1 MKTQARRATYEG
13 QPVRTT
19 TILCVAVAV
28 LSLTTVYL
36 TVQMYGGAL
45 RGLYEREPV
54 EERVNP
60 EKKCAFPI
68 VYNKAPKTAS
78 SFLKAVITNWS
89 KEIGRP
95 VYKCPSTNIR
105 SGILLP
111 DCVPAV
117 GPLDDSSCGVLA
129 THLVLNANAKALL
142 AKRMPEYKVI
152 ASTRYP
158 PHRIISLYMFN
169 RKIHSDDRD
178 LEKGLK
184 YYLDTYNP
192 WHQFNYLTGEART
205 GECPLDLYQL
215 RDITSLV
222 STFDI
227 IVDVNLR
234 HESNVILKHF
244 NLFEIPDQ
252 PDLSQ
257 RLKEFGAVRANISA
271 AHMDLLKQ
279 KACVEFELH
288 RAMLYRMA
296 SLYEKAT
303 GNSCIRGDTMNS
315 CISEK
320 EEDFLKSSWTLDY
333 SPMKP

>member
-1 MKTQARRATYEG
+1 MI
-13 QPVRTT
+13 VLSIT
-19 TILCVAVAV
+19 TIS
-28 LSLTTVYL
+28 LSLRTFGDQVLESRTLL
-36 TVQMYGGAL
+36 T
-45 RGLYEREPV
+45 
-54 EERVNP
+54 
-60 EKKCAFPI
+60 KKACDFPI

-89 KEIGRP
+89 RQVGRP
-95 VYKCPSTNIR
+95 VYRCPSTNIR

-111 DCVPAV
+111 DCVPED
-117 GPLDDSSCGVLA
+117 GGDPSCGVLA
-129 THLVLNANAKALL
+129 THVVLNGNARALL
-142 AKRMPEYKVI
+142 AKRMPNYKVI

-169 RKIHSDDRD
+169 RKIHDDDPD

-192 WHQFNYLTGEART
+192 WHQYNYLTGEARY

-234 HESNVILKHF
+234 DESNTVLNHF
-244 NLFEIPDQ
+244 NLFEIPEQ
-252 PDLSQ
+252 PDLSD
-257 RLKEFGAVRANISA
+257 RLKEFGAVRANISSENL
-271 AHMDLLKQ
+271 DLLKQ
-279 KACVEFELH
+279 KSCVEFELH

-303 GNSCIRGDTMNS
+303 GKKCIHDDSMNS

-320 EEDFLKSSWTLDY
+320 ESEFLKSTWTLDY

>member
-1 MKTQARRATYEG
+1 MKTAARRAVMDG
-13 QPVRTT
+13 SWVRMTW
-19 TILCVAVAV
+19 L
-28 LSLTTVYL
+28 LSAAIIAATVVSIPY
-36 TVQMYGGAL
+36 ML
-45 RGLYEREPV
+45 RPMTGEMLADRHIERK
-54 EERVNP
+54 R
-60 EKKCAFPI
+60 CDFPI

-89 KEIGRP
+89 KEVGRP
-95 VYKCPSTNIR
+95 AYKCPSTNIR

-111 DCVPAV
+111 DCVPEE
-117 GPLDDSSCGVLA
+117 PDSCGVLA
-129 THLVLNANAKALL
+129 THLVLNHNARTLL
-142 AKRMPEYKVI
+142 AKRMPDYKVI

-158 PHRIISLYMFN
+158 PHRILSLYMFN
-169 RKIHSDDRD
+169 RKIHDDDPD

-192 WHQFNYLTGEART
+192 WHQYNYLTGEART

-227 IVDVNLR
+227 VIDVNVR
-234 HESNVILKHF
+234 EESNKILKHY
-244 NLFEIPDQ
+244 NLFQIPEQ
-252 PDLSQ
+252 PDLAD
-257 RLKEFGAVRANISA
+257 RLKEFGAVRANISSEYLD
-271 AHMDLLKQ
+271 MLRD

-288 RAMLYRMA
+288 RAMQYRMA

-303 GNSCIRGDTMNS
+303 GEKCIQGDSMNN
-315 CISEK
+315 CITERESE
-320 EEDFLKSSWTLDY
+320 FLKSSWTLEY

>member
-1 MKTQARRATYEG
+1 MKTQGRRSAYEG
-13 QPVRTT
+13 QSVRLT
-19 TILCVAVAV
+19 TILGVSVIVLAITTMS
-28 LSLTTVYL
+28 LSLRSFRDQVF
-36 TVQMYGGAL
+36 
-45 RGLYEREPV
+45 ESREKIV
-54 EERVNP
+54 T
-60 EKKCAFPI
+60 KKRCEFPI

-89 KEIGRP
+89 RQVGRP

-111 DCVPAV
+111 DCVPEE
-117 GPLDDSSCGVLA
+117 PDSCGVLA
-129 THLVLNANAKALL
+129 THVVLNRNARTLL
-142 AKRMPEYKVI
+142 ATRMPLYKVI

-169 RKIHSDDRD
+169 RKIHDDDPD
-178 LEKGLK
+178 LEKGLN

-192 WHQFNYLTGEART
+192 WHQYNYLTGEARY

-234 HESNVILKHF
+234 EESNAILKHF
-244 NLFEIPDQ
+244 KLFQIPEQ
-252 PDLSQ
+252 PDLAD
-257 RLKEFGAVRANISA
+257 RLKEFGAVRANISV
-271 AHMDLLKQ
+271 DNLELLKR
-279 KACVEFELH
+279 KTCVEFELH

-303 GNSCIRGDTMNS
+303 GKKCIQDNSMDS

-320 EEDFLKSSWTLDY
+320 ESEFLKSSWTLDY